1 LAGAYKGM
9 VKIAYWDT
17 EQQGRRPALLGE
29 IKGTP
34 TIRLY
39 VPKKKQGD
47 GNKKLVIDYNYER
60 KAKDMK
66 AFVDENMPSFIERV
80 SDISI
85 LEKFQEKAAKHGLP
99 QVLLFSSKAKT
110 LPISKYL
117 STEFR
122 RRLLLAEIHPTKP
135 NKDVMDKYGITELP
149 ALIVIPPGGGEPI
162 RYQGDGF
169 TKNKLQLF
177 LSKHALKEKVLPAKK
192 KPEEEKEKEMKKE
205 EEQKETKKEEEKP
218 TREPTVKVEL

>member
-1 LAGAYKGM
+1 M

-17 EQQGRRPALLGE
+17 AQQGRTPTMLGE

-39 VPKKKQGD
+39 VPKKNG
-47 GNKKLVIDYNYER
+47 KKAVLDYNNER

-66 AFVDENMPSFIERV
+66 AFVDGNMPSFIERV
-80 SDISI
+80 AGTFS
-85 LEKFQEKAAKHGLP
+85 LEKYQEKATKHGLP
-99 QVLLFSSKAKT
+99 QVLLFTSKAKT

-135 NKDVMDKYGITELP
+135 NKDVMEKYGITELP
-149 ALIVIPPGGGEPI
+149 ALIVIPPDGGEPI
-162 RYQGDGF
+162 RYDGDGF
-169 TKNKLQLF
+169 TKNKLQSF
-177 LSKHALKEKVLPAKK
+177 LSKHALKEKVLPPKKKPKEDDETAK
-192 KPEEEKEKEMKKE
+192 KPEEEE
-205 EEQKETKKEEEKP
+205 EAKKEEEKP
-218 TREPTVKVEL
+218 ARVKTEL

>member
-1 LAGAYKGM
+1 M

-17 EQQGRRPALLGE
+17 EQQGRPPALLGE

-34 TIRLY
+34 TIRLF
-39 VPKKKQGD
+39 VPKKKQG
-47 GNKKLVIDYNYER
+47 GGGVNKKVVLDYNYER

-66 AFVDENMPSFIERV
+66 AFVDENMPSVIERV
-80 SDISI
+80 AGVSS
-85 LEKFQEKAAKHGLP
+85 LEKFQEKAGKHGLP
-99 QVLLFSSKAKT
+99 QVLLFTSKAKT

-149 ALIVIPPGGGEPI
+149 ALIVIPPGGDPI
-162 RYQGDGF
+162 RYEGDGF
-169 TKNKLQLF
+169 TKNKLQVF
-177 LSKHALKEKVLPAKK
+177 LSKHALKEKVFPAKK
-192 KPEEEKEKEMKKE
+192 KQEEEE
-205 EEQKETKKEEEKP
+205 EEQNI
-218 TREPTVKVEL
+218 KVEL

>member
-1 LAGAYKGM
+1 LASAYKGM

-17 EQQGRRPALLGE
+17 AQQGRTPALLGD

-39 VPKKKQGD
+39 VPKKKQGA
-47 GNKKLVIDYNYER
+47 GGTKKVVLDYNYER

-66 AFVDENMPSFIERV
+66 SFVDENMPSVIERV
-80 SDISI
+80 ADTAS
-85 LEKFQEKAAKHGLP
+85 LAKYQEKAVKHGLP
-99 QVLLFSSKAKT
+99 QVLLFTSKAKT

-135 NKDVMDKYGITELP
+135 NKAVMDKYGVTELP
-149 ALIVIPPGGGEPI
+149 ALIVIPPDGGEPI
-162 RYQGDGF
+162 RYDGDAF
-169 TKNKLQLF
+169 TKNKLQSF
-177 LSKHALKEKVLPAKK
+177 LSKHALKEKVLP
-192 KPEEEKEKEMKKE
+192 PKKE
-205 EEQKETKKEEEKP
+205 EAKTEETKKEEVKTEETKKEEDKP
-218 TREPTVKVEL
+218 TREQNIKVEL